1 PENEDFNT
9 NWAYGGPYYFYCN
22 GEPTPRGSQGR
33 LGWTNKL
40 DLGVA
45 YAPAFAGGALEF
57 SVDVFNVFDEQEA
70 QNRIE
75 YGELCGPGGQH
86 RHAGRVVSY
95 PEAGGVRF
103 AMRYD
108 F

>member
-1 PENEDFNT
+1 
-9 NWAYGGPYYFYCN
+9 
-22 GEPTPRGSQGR
+22 QGR

-45 YAPAFAGGALEF
+45 YAPAFAGGPLEF

-75 YGELCGPGGQH
+75 YGELGGPGGPH
-86 RHAGRVVSY
+86 THAGRVVSY
-95 PEAGGVRF
+95 SAPRSARF
-103 AMRYD
+103 AMGYD
-108 F
+108 FRCPCRGAGPGLSLRRRVGRRCDPGAL